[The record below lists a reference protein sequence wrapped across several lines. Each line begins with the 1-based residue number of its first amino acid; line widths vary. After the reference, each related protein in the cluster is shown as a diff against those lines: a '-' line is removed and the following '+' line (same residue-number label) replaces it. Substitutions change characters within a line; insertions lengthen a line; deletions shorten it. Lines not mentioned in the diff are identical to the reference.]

1 MSYFLIKNLK
11 HENIIIKKYNKT
23 YRLFFKNDYSQLTGL
38 YIRLKDIVIKELN
51 DKYIVIINDKHSLE
65 LLDIIDKSI
74 KSKLNVKPLLNNNIL
89 ILNKNIKTIEL
100 IKKYTNTIDIYIFM
114 IKNVA
119 YQTSPIVYIL

>member
-100 IKKYTNTIDIYIFM
+100 IKKYTTTIDIYIFM
-114 IKNVA
+114 IKDVA